1 MPRRLI
7 DRCQPDSIREF
18 RLSARQRSQ
27 DGLALA
33 GKGNRTAA
41 IYLWGYAAEM
51 TLKAAYFS
59 LIGLAEDDVITVPG
73 HIQPAINRG
82 KAAPLSIHWPNQ
94 GAGHNVRA
102 WAELLVGVRAL
113 APATTYAPAFA
124 AQVQRC
130 GQRIGQLWKETLRYH
145 KNRAYLYEVRQV
157 REAAEWLV
165 VNSDDL

>member
-7 DRCQPDSIREF
+7 DRCQPDSVREF
-18 RLSARQRSQ
+18 RASARQRYS

-33 GKGNRTAA
+33 GAGNRTAA

-59 LIGLAEDDVITVPG
+59 LLGLAEDAVITVPG

-82 KAAPLSIHWPNQ
+82 RAAPLNIAWPNQ

-113 APATTYAPAFA
+113 APATAYAPAFA
-124 AQVQRC
+124 AQVQGC
-130 GQRIGQLWKETLRYH
+130 GQRMWQLWRETLRYH

-157 REAAEWLV
+157 REATGWLL

>member
-18 RLSARQRSQ
+18 RASAGQRYY

-33 GKGNRTAA
+33 GAGNRTAA
-41 IYLWGYAAEM
+41 VYLWGYAAEM
-51 TLKAAYFS
+51 TLKAAYFE
-59 LIGLAEDDVITVPG
+59 LFGLAEDDELTVPG

-82 KAAPLSIHWPNQ
+82 RAAPLNIAWPHQ

-113 APATTYAPAFA
+113 DPGTAYGPAFA
-124 AQVQRC
+124 VAVQRC

-157 REAAEWLV
+157 REATEWLLI
-165 VNSDDL
+165 NSADL